1 MAPVSLEVFQRHRC
15 CLDFEG
21 LTHQTAGTTAFCA
34 EYHKHIGQDVFVF
47 LFWLFQFKAAD
58 MKCSVKLINTPQFSI
73 ALEVDK
79 ILNLLIYES
88 SEMKYI

>member
-1 MAPVSLEVFQRHRC
+1 
-15 CLDFEG
+15 
-21 LTHQTAGTTAFCA
+21 
-34 EYHKHIGQDVFVF
+34 
-47 LFWLFQFKAAD
+47 
-58 MKCSVKLINTPQFSI
+58 MKCSVKLINTLQFSI